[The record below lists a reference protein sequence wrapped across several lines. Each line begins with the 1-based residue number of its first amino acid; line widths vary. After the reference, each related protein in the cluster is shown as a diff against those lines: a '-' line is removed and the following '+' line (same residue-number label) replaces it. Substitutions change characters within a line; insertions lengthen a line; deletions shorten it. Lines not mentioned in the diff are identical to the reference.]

1 MYSRREFAKNA
12 LTGISLCSLAAGES
26 AGTNAAHAVYKGV
39 RIGAITGSL
48 GQPVAPPGQD
58 IVDIIIRQ
66 CIDAR
71 VGTVEL
77 VNTPLEPRVTGGGI
91 GGQAPAAVTPEY
103 EKSRDELRQ
112 WRINGPLDRFRE
124 IRRRF
129 DAAGLN
135 LYSFV
140 MTIGDDF
147 TEPEIDAVFRQMQ
160 ALGVDRFC
168 TNQSRVSAGPR
179 IAAFAEKYKIMPA
192 WHTHQLVNDPNEVA
206 SPESLAKL
214 LAMSKYFMVNLD
226 IGHFAD
232 GGNNPMKYFLEHHDR
247 ITHVHVKDVRS
258 IGGGPAAEV
267 GEGVL
272 RIYEM
277 LRTARDKHLPVAFL
291 IERTYLTPGFTAVE
305 ETRKQID
312 WMERVLD
319 L

>member
-1 MYSRREFAKNA
+1 MYSRREWGKILA
-12 LTGISLCSLAAGES
+12 GMSLPAMTATRLAGANVD
-26 AGTNAAHAVYKGV
+26 TVYKGV
-39 RIGAITGSL
+39 KIGAITGSL
-48 GQPVAPPGQD
+48 GQANAAPGQD
-58 IVDIIIRQ
+58 VVDLVIQQ
-66 CIDAR
+66 CIEAK

-91 GGQAPAAVTPEY
+91 GGQAPATVTPEY
-103 EKSRDELRQ
+103 QKSRDALRD

-124 IRRRF
+124 VRRKF

-147 TEPEIDAVFRQMQ
+147 TEPEIEAVFKQMQ
-160 ALGVDRFC
+160 ALGVGRFC

-179 IAAFAEKYKIMPA
+179 IVPYAEKYKIIPA
-192 WHTHQLVNDPNEVA
+192 WHTHALVDDPNEVA
-206 SPESLAKL
+206 SPESLARL

-226 IGHFAD
+226 IAHFAD
-232 GGNNPMKYFLEHHDR
+232 GGNDPMKYFTEHHER
-247 ITHVHVKDVRS
+247 ITHIHVKDVKS
-258 IGGGPAAEV
+258 IGGGPAAEL

-272 RIYEM
+272 RVFDM
-277 LRTARDKHLPVAFL
+277 LRTARDKHYPIAFIL
-291 IERTYLTPGFTAVE
+291 ERSYTTPGFTSVE
-305 ETRKQID
+305 ETRRQID

>member
-1 MYSRREFAKNA
+1 MYSRREWGKILAGVT
-12 LTGISLCSLAAGES
+12 LPTLAATSTKS
-26 AGTNAAHAVYKGV
+26 ANVDAVYKGV
-39 RIGAITGSL
+39 RLGAITGSL
-48 GQPVAPPGQD
+48 GQTNAAQGQD
-58 IVDIIIRQ
+58 VVDLIIQQ
-66 CIDAR
+66 CIDAK

-91 GGQAPAAVTPEY
+91 GGQAPATVTPEY
-103 EKSRDELRQ
+103 QKSRDALRD

-124 IRRRF
+124 IRRKF

-147 TEPEIDAVFRQMQ
+147 TEPEIEAVFKQMQ

-179 IAAFAEKYKIMPA
+179 IVPYAEKYRIMPA
-192 WHTHQLVNDPNEVA
+192 WHTHALVNDPNEVA
-206 SPESLAKL
+206 SPESLANL
-214 LAMSKYFMVNLD
+214 LAMSKYFVVNLD

-232 GGNNPMKYFLEHHDR
+232 GGNDPMKYFTEHHDR
-247 ITHVHVKDVRS
+247 ISHVHVKDVKS
-258 IGGGPAAEV
+258 IGGGPATEL

-272 RIYEM
+272 RIYDM
-277 LRTARDKHLPVAFL
+277 LRMARDRHYPTAFIL
-291 IERTYLTPGFTAVE
+291 ERSYAAPGFTAVE
-305 ETRKQID
+305 ETRRQID

>member
-1 MYSRREFAKNA
+1 MSTRREFGKDLA
-12 LTGISLCSLAAGES
+12 SLSLAAFTATRLWG
-26 AGTNAAHAVYKGV
+26 ANRDAVYKGV
-39 RIGAITGSL
+39 RLGAITGSL
-48 GQPVAPPGQD
+48 GPANPAPGQD
-58 IVDIIIRQ
+58 VVELIIEQ
-66 CIDAR
+66 CIAAK

-91 GGQAPAAVTPEY
+91 GGQAPAQVTPEY
-103 EKSRDELRQ
+103 QKSRDELRR
-112 WRINGPLDRFRE
+112 WRIEGPLDRFRE
-124 IRRRF
+124 IRRKF

-147 TEPEIDAVFRQMQ
+147 TEPEIEAVFKQMQ

-179 IAAFAEKYKIMPA
+179 IAPYAEKYKIIPA
-192 WHTHQLVNDPNEVA
+192 WHTHALVNDPNEVA
-206 SPESLAKL
+206 SSESLARL

-226 IGHFAD
+226 LGHFAD
-232 GGNNPMKYFLEHHDR
+232 GGNDPLKYFTGHHDR
-247 ITHVHVKDVRS
+247 ISHIHVKDVKAL
-258 IGGGPAAEV
+258 GGGAATEL

-272 RIYEM
+272 RIYDM
-277 LRTARDKHLPVAFL
+277 LRTVRDKHYPIAFIL
-291 IERTYLTPGFTAVE
+291 ERSYSTPGFTAVE
-305 ETRKQID
+305 ETRRQID

>member
-1 MYSRREFAKNA
+1 MVPVMPSRREFGTALAGLCLTASRLRGAKVD
-12 LTGISLCSLAAGES
+12 
-26 AGTNAAHAVYKGV
+26 AVYKGV
-39 RIGAITGSL
+39 RLGAITGSL
-48 GQPVAPPGQD
+48 GAVTAAPGQD
-58 IVDIIIRQ
+58 VVDLIIQQ
-66 CIDAR
+66 CIAAK

-91 GGQAPAAVTPEY
+91 GGQAPATATPEY
-103 EKSRDELRQ
+103 LKSRDELRQ
-112 WRINGPLDRFRE
+112 WRINGPLERFRD
-124 IRRRF
+124 IRRKF

-147 TEPEIDAVFRQMQ
+147 TELEIDAVFRQMQ

-179 IAAFAEKYKIMPA
+179 IVPYAEKYRIMPA
-192 WHTHQLVNDPNEVA
+192 WHTHALTNDPNEVA
-206 SPESLAKL
+206 SPESLSKL

-226 IGHFAD
+226 LGHFAD
-232 GGNNPMKYFLEHHDR
+232 GGNDPLPYFAAHHDR
-247 ITHVHVKDVRS
+247 ITHVHVKDVKAL
-258 IGGGPAAEV
+258 GGGAATEL

-277 LRTARDKHLPVAFL
+277 LRAARDKHYPLAFIL
-291 IERTYLTPGFTAVE
+291 ERTYTTPGFSAVE
-305 ETRKQID
+305 ETRRQMD

>member
-1 MYSRREFAKNA
+1 MYSRRDFGKTALLSAITAK
-12 LTGISLCSLAAGES
+12 SLLAGDIQAF
-26 AGTNAAHAVYKGV
+26 YKGV
-39 RIGAITGSL
+39 KIGAITGSL
-48 GQPVAPPGQD
+48 GQPAAAAGQD
-58 IVDIIIRQ
+58 VVDAIIQQ
-66 CIDAR
+66 CIDAKA
-71 VGTVEL
+71 GAVEL

-91 GGQAPAAVTPEY
+91 GGQAPATVTPEY
-103 EKSRDELRQ
+103 QKSRDELRQ
-112 WRINGPLDRFRE
+112 WRIHGPVDRFRE
-124 IRRRF
+124 IRKKF

-147 TEPEIDAVFRQMQ
+147 TEPEIDGVFRQMQ

-179 IAAFAEKYKIMPA
+179 IAPYAEKYKIMPA

-232 GGNNPMKYFLEHHDR
+232 GGNDPMKYFLEHHDR
-247 ITHVHVKDVRS
+247 ITHIHVKDVKS
-258 IGGGPAAEV
+258 IGGGPATEL

-272 RIYEM
+272 KIYDM
-277 LRTARDKHLPVAFL
+277 LRRVRDKHYPIAF
-291 IERTYLTPGFTAVE
+291 IVERTYLTPGFTAVE
-305 ETRKQID
+305 ETRRQID

>member
-1 MYSRREFAKNA
+1 MYSRREWGKIVAGVALPA
-12 LTGISLCSLAAGES
+12 LT
-26 AGTNAAHAVYKGV
+26 AAHVSGANGDAVYKGV
-39 RIGAITGSL
+39 RLGAITGSL
-48 GQPVAPPGQD
+48 GPANPAAGQD
-58 IVDIIIRQ
+58 VVDLIIEQ
-66 CIDAR
+66 CIAAK

-91 GGQAPAAVTPEY
+91 GGQAPATVTPEY
-103 EKSRDELRQ
+103 RKSRDELRQ
-112 WRINGPLDRFRE
+112 WRIDGPLDRFRE
-124 IRRRF
+124 IQKKF

-147 TEPEIDAVFRQMQ
+147 TEPEIEGVFKQMQ

-168 TNQSRVSAGPR
+168 TNQSRVSGGKR
-179 IAAFAEKYKIMPA
+179 IVPYAEKYRIMPA
-192 WHTHQLVNDPNEVA
+192 WHTHALVNDPNEVA

-232 GGNNPMKYFLEHHDR
+232 GGNDPMKYFTEHHDR
-247 ITHVHVKDVRS
+247 ISHIHVKDVKA
-258 IGGGPAAEV
+258 IGGGAAAEL

-272 RIYEM
+272 RIYDM
-277 LRTARDKHLPVAFL
+277 LRTTRDKHYPTAFIL
-291 IERTYLTPGFTAVE
+291 ERSYTTPGFSAVE
-305 ETRKQID
+305 ETRRQID

>member
-1 MYSRREFAKNA
+1 MGLSLSA
-12 LTGISLCSLAAGES
+12 LTAASVRGEKVES
-26 AGTNAAHAVYKGV
+26 VYKGV
-39 RIGAITGSL
+39 KLGAITGSL
-48 GQPVAPPGQD
+48 GPVTPTPGKD
-58 IVDIIIRQ
+58 VVDLIIEQ
-66 CIDAR
+66 CIAAK

-91 GGQAPAAVTPEY
+91 GGQAPATTTPEY
-103 EKSRDELRQ
+103 LKSRDELRQ
-112 WRINGPLDRFRE
+112 WRIHGPLDRFHE
-124 IRRRF
+124 IRKKF

-179 IAAFAEKYKIMPA
+179 IAPYAEKYRIMPA
-192 WHTHQLVNDPNEVA
+192 WHTHALVNDPNEVA
-206 SPESLAKL
+206 SPESLSKL

-226 IGHFAD
+226 LGHFAD
-232 GGNNPMKYFLEHHDR
+232 GGNDPMKYFTDHHDR
-247 ITHVHVKDVRS
+247 ITHVHVKDVKS
-258 IGGGPAAEV
+258 LGGGPAAEL

-272 RIYEM
+272 RIYDM
-277 LRTARDKHLPVAFL
+277 LRTVRDKHYPIAFIL
-291 IERTYLTPGFTAVE
+291 ERTWTTPGFSAVE
-305 ETRKQID
+305 ETRRQID

>member
-1 MYSRREFAKNA
+1 MRAIYSRRELGKYLAATA
-12 LTGISLCSLAAGES
+12 LTASGLRGASED
-26 AGTNAAHAVYKGV
+26 AVYRSVK
-39 RIGAITGSL
+39 IGAITGSL
-48 GQPVAPPGQD
+48 GPANPAPGQD
-58 IVDIIIRQ
+58 VVDLIIEQSI
-66 CIDAR
+66 AAK

-91 GGQAPAAVTPEY
+91 GGQAPATVTPEY
-103 EKSRDELRQ
+103 QKSRDALRE

-124 IRRRF
+124 IRRKF

-147 TEPEIDAVFRQMQ
+147 TEPEIEAVFKQMQ

-179 IAAFAEKYKIMPA
+179 IAAYAEKYRIMPA
-192 WHTHQLVNDPNEVA
+192 WHTHALVNDPNEVA
-206 SPESLAKL
+206 SPESLARL

-226 IGHFAD
+226 LGHYAD
-232 GGNNPMKYFLEHHDR
+232 GGNDPMKYFTEHHDR
-247 ITHVHVKDVRS
+247 ISHIHVKDVRAL
-258 IGGGPAAEV
+258 GGGPATEL

-272 RIYEM
+272 RIYDM
-277 LRTARDKHLPVAFL
+277 LRAARDKHYPIAFIL
-291 IERTYLTPGFTAVE
+291 ERSYTTPGFSAVE
-305 ETRKQID
+305 ETRRQID

-319 L
+319 S